1 LLSKFWKFPFE
12 VALDMPTCYFVGKIM
27 DVYLRD
33 DHMVSIDKN
42 PLLKSGEVVDREAS
56 GSDPPSPL
64 LLCYTGC
71 YYLPFGVVINA

>member
-42 PLLKSGEVVDREAS
+42 PLLKSGVVDREAS